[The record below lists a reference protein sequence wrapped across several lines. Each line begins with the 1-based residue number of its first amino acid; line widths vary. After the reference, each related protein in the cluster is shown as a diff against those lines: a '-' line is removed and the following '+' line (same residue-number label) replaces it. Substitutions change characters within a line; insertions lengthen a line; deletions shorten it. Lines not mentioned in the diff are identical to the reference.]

1 MPHPE
6 EYLYAS
12 SNIIY
17 LGEETVKFLHLE
29 MKKEA
34 LLGSTRIRLQYHVIG
49 KAR

>member
-1 MPHPE
+1 MPHTE
-6 EYLYAS
+6 ENLYAS

-17 LGEETVKFLHLE
+17 LGEETVKFLHME

-34 LLGSTRIRLQYHVIG
+34 LFGSTSIHLQYHVIG